1 LVEPSEFQFSEPYL
15 VNLRFRMNDA
25 FHDTGDDPIGVN
37 LQIENVIR
45 KHKDNPNAATVD
57 VTVSM
62 GDEDDSLPFKLTV
75 TMRADFR
82 WADGAYDDDTLH
94 ILLKQNATA
103 TLLSYIRP
111 IVSMTTNA
119 SPVSVYN
126 IPYIDLTKGGFE

>member
-1 LVEPSEFQFSEPYL
+1 MEPSEFQFSEPYL
-15 VNLRFRMNDA
+15 VNLRFRMNNA
-25 FHDTGDDPIGVN
+25 FHDTGEDPIEVN
-37 LQIENVIR
+37 LQIENVIK

-62 GDEDDSLPFKLTV
+62 GEDDTLPFKMTV
-75 TMRADFR
+75 TMRADFS
-82 WADGAYDDDTLH
+82 WEEGTYDDDTLNV
-94 ILLKQNATA
+94 LLKQNATA